1 MSVTLFDPLSGV
13 WHNVNALDEVSIIN
27 ERGSEGGSMRSE
39 GKRGSGGYLA
49 GARAVLPLAL
59 ATGLMGI
66 SFGVLAYSLGWG
78 VVAPIVFS
86 VITFSGTAQFAV
98 VSVLGGGGGAVP
110 AIVAAVLLNARFL
123 PMGVAVAP
131 FLKGGPLRRA
141 LEGQAIVDASW
152 AMASRG
158 GGRFDREFMIGAT
171 IPQVILW
178 IGGTVVGVLIGG
190 VVGDVERLGLDVIF
204 PAFYL
209 TLLVEEL
216 RGGGQTIAVV
226 LLAAALALALV
237 PFTPPGI
244 PVIASCAAALLGL
257 RGRSS

>member
-1 MSVTLFDPLSGV
+1 M
-13 WHNVNALDEVSIIN
+13 
-27 ERGSEGGSMRSE
+27 GSEGE
-39 GKRGSGGYLA
+39 RGAGVYFA
-49 GARAVLPLAL
+49 GAQAVLPLAL
-59 ATGLMGI
+59 ATGVMGI
-66 SFGVLAYSLGWG
+66 SFGVLARSLGWG

-86 VITFSGTAQFAV
+86 VIAFSGTAQFAV
-98 VSVLGGGGGAVP
+98 VSVLGGGGGVVA

-123 PMGVAVAP
+123 PMGIAVAP

-141 LEGQAIVDASW
+141 MEGQAVVDASW

-171 IPQVILW
+171 IPQVALW
-178 IGGTVVGVLIGG
+178 IVGTVVGVLVGG
-190 VVGDVERLGLDVIF
+190 VVGDVEWLGLDVIF

-216 RGGGQTIAVV
+216 RAGGQTITVV
-226 LLAAALALALV
+226 LIAAALALALV

>member
-1 MSVTLFDPLSGV
+1 MS
-13 WHNVNALDEVSIIN
+13 
-27 ERGSEGGSMRSE
+27 
-39 GKRGSGGYLA
+39 SGGKCGTGGYFA

-59 ATGLMGI
+59 ATGVMGI
-66 SFGVLAYSLGWG
+66 SFGVLAYASGWG
-78 VVAPIVFS
+78 VLAPIVFS
-86 VITFSGTAQFAV
+86 VIAFSGTAQFAV
-98 VSVLGGGGGAVP
+98 VSVLGGGGTAVP

-123 PMGVAVAP
+123 PMGIAVAP

-141 LEGQAIVDASW
+141 MEGQAVVDASW

-171 IPQVILW
+171 IPQVALW
-178 IGGTVVGVLIGG
+178 IVGTVVGVLAGG
-190 VVGDVERLGLDVIF
+190 VVGDAERLGLDVIF

-216 RGGGQTIAVV
+216 RAGGRKIAVV
-226 LLAAALALALV
+226 LIAAALALALV

-244 PVIASCAAALLGL
+244 PVISACAAALLGL
-257 RGRSS
+257 RERSS

>member
-1 MSVTLFDPLSGV
+1 MSMSS
-13 WHNVNALDEVSIIN
+13 A
-27 ERGSEGGSMRSE
+27 

-49 GARAVLPLAL
+49 GTRAVLSLAL

-66 SFGVLAYSLGWG
+66 SFGVLAYALGWG

-98 VSVLGGGGGAVP
+98 VSVLGGGGGVVP
-110 AIVAAVLLNARFL
+110 AIVAAGLLNARFL
-123 PMGVAVAP
+123 PMGLAVAP
-131 FLKGGPLRRA
+131 FLKGKALRRA
-141 LEGQAIVDASW
+141 LEGQAVVDASW
-152 AMASRG
+152 AMESRG

-171 IPQVILW
+171 IPQVVLW
-178 IGGTVVGVLIGG
+178 IGGTVVGVLVGG
-190 VVGDVERLGLDVIF
+190 VVGDLERLGLDVIF

-216 RGGGQTIAVV
+216 RGGGQTIAVI
-226 LLAAALALALV
+226 LIAAALALALV

-244 PVIASCAAALLGL
+244 PVIVSCTVAFLGL
-257 RGRSS
+257 RG

>member
-1 MSVTLFDPLSGV
+1 
-13 WHNVNALDEVSIIN
+13 
-27 ERGSEGGSMRSE
+27 MRSE
-39 GKRGSGGYLA
+39 GECGSVGYLA
-49 GARAVLPLAL
+49 GARAVLPLAS
-59 ATGLMGI
+59 ATGVMGI
-66 SFGVLAYSLGWG
+66 SFGVLAYSLDWG

-98 VSVLGGGGGAVP
+98 ASVLGGGGGMVP
-110 AIVAAVLLNARFL
+110 AIVAAMLLNARFL
-123 PMGVAVAP
+123 PMGVAVGP
-131 FLKGGPLRRA
+131 FLKGGSLRRA
-141 LEGQAIVDASW
+141 LESQAIVDASW
-152 AMASRG
+152 ALANQG

-178 IGGTVVGVLIGG
+178 IGGTVVGVLAGG
-190 VVGDVERLGLDVIF
+190 VVGDVKQLGLDVIF

-216 RGGGQTIAVV
+216 RGGGWTIAVV
-226 LLAAALALALV
+226 LIAVALALTLV

-257 RGRSS
+257 RERSS

>member
-1 MSVTLFDPLSGV
+1 MGSEG
-13 WHNVNALDEVSIIN
+13 
-27 ERGSEGGSMRSE
+27 ERGSVA
-39 GKRGSGGYLA
+39 YLA

-59 ATGLMGI
+59 ATGVMGI
-66 SFGVLAYSLGWG
+66 SFGILAYTSGWG
-78 VVAPIVFS
+78 MVAPIVFS
-86 VITFSGTAQFAV
+86 VVAFSGTAQFAV
-98 VSVLGGGGGAVP
+98 VSVLGGGGGMVA

-123 PMGVAVAP
+123 PMGIAVAP

-141 LEGQAIVDASW
+141 LEGQAVVDASW

-171 IPQVILW
+171 IPQVALW
-178 IGGTVVGVLIGG
+178 IVGTVVGVLVGG
-190 VVGDVERLGLDVIF
+190 VVGNVERLGLDVIF

-216 RGGGQTIAVV
+216 RAGGQTIAVV
-226 LLAAALALALV
+226 LIAAALSLALV

>member
-1 MSVTLFDPLSGV
+1 
-13 WHNVNALDEVSIIN
+13 
-27 ERGSEGGSMRSE
+27 MRSE
-39 GKRGSGGYLA
+39 GELASGGYLA

-59 ATGLMGI
+59 ATGVMGI
-66 SFGVLAYSLGWG
+66 SFGVLAYSLEWG

-86 VITFSGTAQFAV
+86 VLTFSGTAQFAI
-98 VSVLGGGGGAVP
+98 VSVLGGGGGVVP

-178 IGGTVVGVLIGG
+178 VGGTVVGVLAGS
-190 VVGDVERLGLDVIF
+190 VVGDVEQLGLDVVF

-216 RGGGQTIAVV
+216 RSGGRTMIAVV
-226 LLAAALALALV
+226 LLAVALALALV

>member
-1 MSVTLFDPLSGV
+1 M
-13 WHNVNALDEVSIIN
+13 
-27 ERGSEGGSMRSE
+27 SMRSE
-39 GKRGSGGYLA
+39 GECGGGGYLA

-59 ATGLMGI
+59 ATGVMGI
-66 SFGVLAYSLGWG
+66 SFGVLAYSLNWG

-98 VSVLGGGGGAVP
+98 ASVLGGGGGVVP
-110 AIVAAVLLNARFL
+110 AIVAAVLLNTRFL

-141 LEGQAIVDASW
+141 LEGQTIVDASW
-152 AMASRG
+152 ALASRG
-158 GGRFDREFMIGAT
+158 GGHFDREFMIGAT
-171 IPQVILW
+171 VPQVILW
-178 IGGTVVGVLIGG
+178 VGGTVVGVLVGG
-190 VVGDVERLGLDVIF
+190 VVGDVEQLGLDVIF

-209 TLLVEEL
+209 TLLVEDL

-226 LLAAALALALV
+226 LLAVALALTLV
-237 PFTPPGI
+237 PFMAPGI

>member
-1 MSVTLFDPLSGV
+1 MS
-13 WHNVNALDEVSIIN
+13 
-27 ERGSEGGSMRSE
+27 SEGE
-39 GKRGSGGYLA
+39 CGGGVYLA
-49 GARAVLPLAL
+49 GARAVLPLAM
-59 ATGLMGI
+59 ATGVMGI
-66 SFGVLAYSLGWG
+66 SFGVLARSLGWG
-78 VVAPIVFS
+78 VVAPMVFS
-86 VITFSGTAQFAV
+86 VIAFSGTAQLAV
-98 VSVLGGGGGAVP
+98 VSVLGGGGGVVP

-123 PMGVAVAP
+123 PMGIAAAP

-141 LEGQAIVDASW
+141 LEGQAVVDASW

-171 IPQVILW
+171 IPQVALW
-178 IGGTVVGVLIGG
+178 IVGTVVGVLVGG
-190 VVGDVERLGLDVIF
+190 VVGNVERLGLDVIF

-216 RGGGQTIAVV
+216 RAGGQTIAVV
-226 LLAAALALALV
+226 LIAAALSLALV

>member
-1 MSVTLFDPLSGV
+1 MSSEG
-13 WHNVNALDEVSIIN
+13 
-27 ERGSEGGSMRSE
+27 ERGSGV
-39 GKRGSGGYLA
+39 YLG

-59 ATGLMGI
+59 ATGVMGI
-66 SFGVLAYSLGWG
+66 SFGVLAYASGWG
-78 VVAPIVFS
+78 TVAPIVFS
-86 VITFSGTAQFAV
+86 VIAFSGTAQFAV
-98 VSVLGGGGGAVP
+98 VSVLGGGGGVVP

-123 PMGVAVAP
+123 PMGIAVAP

-141 LEGQAIVDASW
+141 LEGQAVVDASW

-171 IPQVILW
+171 IPQVTLW
-178 IGGTVVGVLIGG
+178 IVGTVVGVLVGG

-216 RGGGQTIAVV
+216 RAGGRTIAVV
-226 LLAAALALALV
+226 LIAAALALALV
-237 PFTPPGI
+237 PFAPPGI

>member
-1 MSVTLFDPLSGV
+1 MIGKG
-13 WHNVNALDEVSIIN
+13 
-27 ERGSEGGSMRSE
+27 ERG
-39 GKRGSGGYLA
+39 GGYLA

-59 ATGLMGI
+59 ATGVMGV
-66 SFGVLAYSLGWG
+66 SFGVLAYAAGWG

-86 VITFSGTAQFAV
+86 VVAFSGTAQFAV
-98 VSVLGGGGGAVP
+98 VSVLGGGGGALA

-123 PMGVAVAP
+123 PMGIAVAP
-131 FLKGGPLRRA
+131 YLKGGPLRRA

-171 IPQVILW
+171 VPQVALW
-178 IGGTVVGVLIGG
+178 IVGTVVGVLVGG
-190 VVGDVERLGLDVIF
+190 VVGDVERWGLDVIF

-216 RGGGQTIAVV
+216 RAGGRAVAAA
-226 LLAAALALALV
+226 LIAAALALCLV
-237 PFTPPGI
+237 PFAPPGV

-257 RGRSS
+257 RERSS

>member
-1 MSVTLFDPLSGV
+1 M
-13 WHNVNALDEVSIIN
+13 
-27 ERGSEGGSMRSE
+27 
-39 GKRGSGGYLA
+39 
-49 GARAVLPLAL
+49 
-59 ATGLMGI
+59 
-66 SFGVLAYSLGWG
+66 
-78 VVAPIVFS
+78 
-86 VITFSGTAQFAV
+86 
-98 VSVLGGGGGAVP
+98 VP

-131 FLKGGPLRRA
+131 FLKGGAWRRA

-152 AMASRG
+152 AMASRD

-178 IGGTVVGVLIGG
+178 IGGTVVGVLVGG

-226 LLAAALALALV
+226 VLAAVLALALI
-237 PFTPPGI
+237 PFAPPGI

-257 RGRSS
+257 RRRSS